1 MSDTEERCMKIKKS
15 FTSLILLGAFLLSC
29 ANADAFVFRKPDIQ
43 KEVHG
48 IKKDKSLELEN
59 ITEEEIKALFEEY
72 KKVTTEVRILLALN
86 AMKESVGNFSRLAIL
101 GNNLSEY
108 PIKIEF
114 KNLEN
119 MGVQYKEFDAL
130 GTKKKNKLYIYINEK
145 HKDAPPIALA
155 ALLAHEALH
164 QDEFNSINEE
174 TYAWTMEAA
183 VWTQLSESYP
193 KQSQTNHPLVVREDM
208 LKKLFIK
215 GNYTDKY
222 IRKTVSSNPG
232 YGNLPSRSPGFEDSL

>member
-1 MSDTEERCMKIKKS
+1 MSDIEERCMKIRRS
-15 FTSLILLGAFLLSC
+15 LTSLLLISALFANGVC
-29 ANADAFVFRKPDIQ
+29 ANAFIFKKPDIQ

-48 IKKDKSLELEN
+48 IKKDKTLELEN
-59 ITEEEIKALFEEY
+59 ITEDELKALFEEY
-72 KKVTTEVRILLALN
+72 KKVTSEVRILLALN

-114 KNLEN
+114 KRLAD
-119 MGVQYKEFDAL
+119 MGAQYADFDAL
-130 GTKKKNKLYIYINEK
+130 GTKKKEKLYIYVNEK

-183 VWTQLSESYP
+183 VWTQLSEDYP
-193 KQSQTNHPLVVREDM
+193 KQAQINHPLVIREDM

-232 YGNLPSRSPGFEDSL
+232 YGSLPSRSPGFEDNL

>member
-1 MSDTEERCMKIKKS
+1 MSNTKERCMKIEKS
-15 FTSLILLGAFLLSC
+15 FTSLLLIVAFLINC
-29 ANADAFVFRKPDIQ
+29 ASAEAFVFRKPNIQ

-48 IKKDKSLELEN
+48 IKKDKTLELEN
-59 ITEEEIKALFEEY
+59 ITDEEVKALFEEY
-72 KKVTTEVRILLALN
+72 KKVTSEVRILLALN

-108 PIKIEF
+108 PIKIQF
-114 KNLEN
+114 RNLAD
-119 MGVQYKEFDAL
+119 MGEMYKDFDAL
-130 GTKKKNKLYIYINEK
+130 GTKRKNKLYIYINEK

-183 VWTQLSESYP
+183 VWTQLSEDYP
-193 KQSQTNHPLVVREDM
+193 KQAQSNHPLVVREDM

-222 IRKTVSSNPG
+222 IRKTVASNPG

>member
-1 MSDTEERCMKIKKS
+1 MKLKFS
-15 FTSLILLGAFLLSC
+15 FTSLLLASTLFVNAQS
-29 ANADAFVFRKPDIQ
+29 ANAFIFKKPDIQ

-48 IKKDKSLELEN
+48 IKHDKGLDMKN
-59 ITEEEIKALFEEY
+59 VTEEQISALMEEY
-72 KKVTTEVRILLALN
+72 KGVTKEVRILLALN
-86 AMKESVGNFSRLAIL
+86 VMKESVGNFSRQAIL
-101 GNNLSEY
+101 GSNLSER

-114 KNLEN
+114 KNLAE
-119 MGVQYKEFDAL
+119 MGQGYAEFDAL
-130 GTKKKNKLYIYINEK
+130 GWKKKKDLYIYINQK

-164 QDEFNSINEE
+164 QDEYNSINEE

-183 VWTQLSESYP
+183 VWTQLSEEYP
-193 KQSQTNHPLVVREDM
+193 AQAQNNHPLTIREDM

-232 YGNLPSRSPGFEDSL
+232 YSNLPSRSPGFEDDL